1 MTIALKSLL
10 QQRHLHEYSEFVAE
24 YERCATELDLPR
36 QASAPTKA
44 QYYRWVGGHIRN
56 LPRGYHCLVLERMF
70 NGWTARELFDHNQP
84 QHTSATT
91 EALLSSVAPAVEP
104 AELAGLWVSCYVFG
118 GTKHHVDLSTITIT
132 NSAVTAR
139 NYPPEPRA
147 EAHTSGFR
155 NQIEAGLFGRHVIGR
170 WRNVNDS
177 YFYGSLH
184 FAVLPGETMLDG
196 YYTGFLS
203 DSHVVAERWRWVRVE
218 PQSAEG
224 VDLNSVVLGE
234 PQRIYDAVVGHSR
247 FDGPIPLAQLT
258 ENP

>member
-10 QQRHLHEYSEFVAE
+10 QQRHLHEYSEFVVE
-24 YERCATELDLPR
+24 YERRAKELDLPR
-36 QASAPTKA
+36 HASAPTKA
-44 QYYRWVGGHIRN
+44 QYYRWVGGHIQN

-70 NGWTARELFDHNQP
+70 PGWTARELFGHIDP
-84 QHTSATT
+84 QNAAATN
-91 EALLSSVAPAVEP
+91 EALFASFAPAVEP
-104 AELAGLWVSCYVFG
+104 AQLAGLWVICYVFD
-118 GTKHHVDLSTITIT
+118 GTKHHVDLSTITVT
-132 NSAVTAR
+132 NNAVTAR

-147 EAHTSGFR
+147 EAHASGFR
-155 NQIEAGLFGRHVIGR
+155 NEIEAGLFGRHLIGR
-170 WRNVNDS
+170 WRNISDT

-203 DSHVVAERWRWVRVE
+203 DSQVVAERWRWVRVQ

-224 VDLNSVVLGE
+224 VDVNTVVLGE
-234 PQRIYDAVVGHSR
+234 PRRIYDAIVGRSP
-247 FDGPIPLAQLT
+247 FDAPIPLEQLT